1 MCSLEIKLYTFIRQ
15 YIFDQSAIMI
25 INHVCIYINL
35 IPFHFHSWGKAISVP
50 YCPDSEVA
58 WTATHTHTHTHKHTH
73 TQTHTHHPQ
82 PTPNDTVPP
91 SLSLTHTHTHLH
103 LQIFSAPSPLLSLQL
118 PHPFPHHLCTFHR
131 AEVQLEPSP

>member
-35 IPFHFHSWGKAISVP
+35 IPFNFHSWGKAISVP

-58 WTATHTHTHTHKHTH
+58 WTATHTHTHTHTCARTH
-73 TQTHTHHPQ
+73 ITHDVTQ
-82 PTPNDTVPP
+82 
-91 SLSLTHTHTHLH
+91 
-103 LQIFSAPSPLLSLQL
+103 FSPELIHFDNSPYISSISQSVEA
-118 PHPFPHHLCTFHR
+118 HAH
-131 AEVQLEPSP
+131 